1 MRKTIYVSVM
11 MVLVLQGAVALACTN
26 FLVTRKASA
35 DGSTMITYAADSH
48 ELYGELY
55 HTPAAVHPPGA
66 MREVYDWDTGKYLG
80 KIPQVRRTYAVVGN
94 INEHQVAVGETTY
107 GGRKELHDPKGG
119 VDYGSLMYIALERAR
134 TAREAIKVMTD
145 LVAKHGY
152 YSSGE
157 SMSISDP
164 REVWL
169 LEIIGKGPK
178 HKGAVWVARR
188 VPEGYISAHANQA
201 RILQFPQNDRRN
213 TLYAK
218 DVISFARKH
227 GYYEGPDKDFSFADA
242 YAPMTWS
249 AARICDARV
258 WAFFR
263 RAAPSQ
269 KLLMDWVKGTEKRL
283 PLWIKPDK
291 KLSVRDVMNL
301 MRDHFE
307 GTQLDLTKGVGA
319 GPYSLPYRWRPLTW
333 KVEKKDKVKYMNE
346 RATST
351 QQTGFS
357 FVTQSRS
364 WLPGPIGGVL
374 WFGVDDTYSTVYVPM
389 YAGIRK
395 APTAFAVG
403 TADFKRFSWRS
414 AFWVFNWVANQA
426 YSRYSDKIQ
435 DIQKVQ
441 RELEGHFLS
450 VQPQVEAA
458 AMNLHK
464 SAPELARQ
472 YLTRYSA
479 KQTRRTMR
487 RWKKLG
493 QHLLVKYLDGNVRN
507 ELGKVTHPGYP
518 KAWYRRI
525 VKQRGEH
532 YRVRQ
537 LPGEIERQKQE
548 KARKAAQKANK
559 GKQGKA
565 GKKPGDCGCR

>member
-1 MRKTIYVSVM
+1 MKKTII
-11 MVLVLQGAVALACTN
+11 LATITLLLLEGAAALACTN
-26 FLVTRKASA
+26 FLITRKASA

-48 ELYGELY
+48 EMYGDLV
-55 HTPAAVHPPGA
+55 HRAAAVHPPGA
-66 MREVYDWDTGKYLG
+66 TRDVYEWDTGKFLG
-80 KIPQVRRTYAVVGN
+80 KIPQARRTYTVVGN
-94 INEHQVAVGETTY
+94 INEHQVAIGETTY
-107 GGRKELHDPKGG
+107 GGRKELKDPRG
-119 VDYGSLMYIALERAR
+119 VIDYGSMMYIALERAR

-164 REVWL
+164 KEVWIF
-169 LEIIGKGPK
+169 EIIGKGPK
-178 HKGAVWVARR
+178 NKGAVWVARK
-188 VPEGYISAHANQA
+188 VPDGYISAHANQA
-201 RILQFPQNDRRN
+201 RIGKFPQNDRRN
-213 TLYAK
+213 TLYAR
-218 DVISFARKH
+218 DVISFARKK
-227 GYYEGPDKDFSFADA
+227 GYFTGKDKDFSFADA
-242 YAPMTWS
+242 YSPMTYG
-249 AARICDARV
+249 AARICEARV

-269 KLLMDWVKGTEKRL
+269 KLRYDWVKGTEKRL

-291 KLSVRDVMNL
+291 KLSVRDVMAL

-307 GTQLDLTKGVGA
+307 GTPLDLSKGVGA
-319 GPYSLPYRWRPLTW
+319 GPFSLPYRWRPLTW
-333 KVEKKDKVKYMNE
+333 KLNKKDKVKYLNE

-357 FVTQSRS
+357 FVSQSRV

-403 TADFKRFSWRS
+403 TGTFKRFSWSS

-426 YSRYSDKIQ
+426 YSRYSDKIK
-435 DIQKVQ
+435 DIQKEQ
-441 RELEGHFLS
+441 RALEGHFFA
-450 VQPQVEAA
+450 VQPEVERA

-464 SAPELARQ
+464 SAPELARD

-479 KQTRRTMR
+479 RQTERTMK

-507 ELGKVTHPGYP
+507 EKGKVTHPGYP
-518 KAWYRRI
+518 AAWYRRL
-525 VKQRGEH
+525 VKERGDH
-532 YRVRQ
+532 IRMRK
-537 LPGEIERQKQE
+537 LPSQAAREEKE
-548 KARKAAQKANK
+548 KAKKKTKKA
-559 GKQGKA
+559 
-565 GKKPGDCGCR
+565 DCRCR